1 MSNIKLKPCPFC
13 GWHWTITATSKREQG
28 WLGRVICDNCGAVKP
43 AVLQYKK
50 TQKAAERA
58 AAIEWNRRANDEQ

>member
-1 MSNIKLKPCPFC
+1 MSEIELKPCPFC
-13 GWHWTITATSKREQG
+13 GGRWTITATSKREQG
-28 WLGRVICDNCGAVKP
+28 WLGLMICNSCGAVKP

-58 AAIEWNRRANDEQ
+58 AAREWTRRAQ